1 LWPPCKNDGILPTKS
16 TTAAATSCP
25 RFAALATASSPTA
38 AVRSNCSR
46 PPAGAT
52 EAIMRAHGFTVA
64 QMVELMRDGL
74 ATATAE
80 RVVAGNKT
88 IEIATVWITAAGR
101 QIIGGDLH
109 AGH

>member
-1 LWPPCKNDGILPTKS
+1 MPPLRR
-16 TTAAATSCP
+16 P
-25 RFAALATASSPTA
+25 RHGLQPDRRRALELLASS
-38 AVRSNCSR
+38 RD
-46 PPAGAT
+46 GAT